1 MPLAILT
8 KSSILDV
15 WPGSK
20 NATKSSNKGFSE
32 FNIFSFSSHL
42 VKYFFS
48 IYFANFYIF
57 QYSKT
62 TSSFVVQVIFI
73 QRNIYV
79 EHTQVCKF
87 LIVTRTKQWCVIV
100 SKEIFIILIWRNMN
114 MFNFFISKWKRI
126 KSSFFVKYAVI
137 LIWPFKKDHF
147 KMIVYFSLKRIKL
160 QYMNFQIQSI
170 FWFSKHH

>member
-1 MPLAILT
+1 MKIVNSLMPLAILT

-20 NATKSSNKGFSE
+20 NATKSSNKSFSE

-57 QYSKT
+57 EYSKT

-79 EHTQVCKF
+79 ETYTSMQISHCHQDKTMVCDSFKRNLHHF
-87 LIVTRTKQWCVIV
+87 NMKKYEHVQLFHIKM
-100 SKEIFIILIWRNMN
+100 KEDQIIIFCKIRGHFNMT
-114 MFNFFISKWKRI
+114 I
-126 KSSFFVKYAVI
+126 
-137 LIWPFKKDHF
+137 
-147 KMIVYFSLKRIKL
+147 
-160 QYMNFQIQSI
+160 
-170 FWFSKHH
+170 

>member
-20 NATKSSNKGFSE
+20 NATKSSNKSFSE

-79 EHTQVCKF
+79 ETYTSMQISHCHQDKTMVCDSFKRNLHHF
-87 LIVTRTKQWCVIV
+87 NMKKYEHVQLFHIKM
-100 SKEIFIILIWRNMN
+100 KEV
-114 MFNFFISKWKRI
+114 
-126 KSSFFVKYAVI
+126 KSSFLVKYAVI

-160 QYMNFQIQSI
+160 Q
-170 FWFSKHH
+170 